1 VLVVDIP
8 GRGELR
14 LEHAVLDVNG
24 TITARGDLVAGVP
37 ERLAALAGTL
47 EVRLLSA
54 DTFGTLETVAADLG
68 ARAERVESGADK
80 VRIVEGLGTERCVAI
95 GNGANDAAMLEASA
109 LGIAVVGP
117 EGAAAAAV
125 HAADVVC
132 ASIVVA
138 LDLLLDTR
146 ALIATLRP

>member
-1 VLVVDIP
+1 VLVVDVP
-8 GRGELR
+8 GRAALR
-14 LEHAVLDVNG
+14 LEHVLLDVNG
-24 TITARGDLVAGVP
+24 TITDRGQLVEGVA

-47 EVRLLSA
+47 EVTLLSA
-54 DTFGTLETVAADLG
+54 DTFGTLETVAAAVG
-68 ARAERVESGADK
+68 ARAERVESGAGK

-95 GNGANDAAMLEASA
+95 GNGANDAGMLAACA

-125 HAADVVC
+125 DAADVVC
-132 ASIVVA
+132 TSIVDA